1 MEQIQAL
8 EVLAGEPSQECTLN
22 AEQALVVGEGRPQK
36 GKPLPKG
43 KLQQL
48 LRDTAG
54 FKIVLTGPDYVGVTT
69 VLR

>member
-1 MEQIQAL
+1 M
-8 EVLAGEPSQECTLN
+8 LAGEPSQECSLS
-22 AEQALVVGEGRPQK
+22 AEQALVAEEGRPKK
-36 GKPLPKG
+36 GKPLPRG